1 MYDSI
6 SWSASHP
13 LFAVYLVGVGLFVW
27 LGPRFAVRALR
38 NRKLPPGPRGLPL
51 IGDIGH
57 LSDSKWMASPQRKDD
72 YGGSIL
78 TIPPEKRTHA
88 QVR

>member
-72 YGGSIL
+72 YGSSIL